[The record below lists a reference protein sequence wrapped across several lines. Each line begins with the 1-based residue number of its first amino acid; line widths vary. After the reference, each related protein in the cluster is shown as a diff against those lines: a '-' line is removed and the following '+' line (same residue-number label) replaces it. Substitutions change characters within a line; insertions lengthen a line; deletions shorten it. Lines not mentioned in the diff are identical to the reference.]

1 MAERRGNSSSSRFD
15 EAPRTEFQ
23 VADPWGSRP
32 VDRSE
37 IAPTMEGAAPS
48 RIWHVDTNE
57 TIDDAPIR
65 QGFKSLMGLCAEI
78 TQVDK
83 CRKPAAQE
91 QFIELINTRNNLL
104 DRLRTSFL
112 PSLTAQLAGLL
123 EALDMEA
130 EGGTPPKTDIR
141 TTLQI
146 ISEIKLILAQIT
158 RSAMIIWPSHH
169 LPILNDNDRDHG
181 FAKTYRCRAVVQ
193 KVTELLDEHVRVIM
207 KYYHSYIMGG
217 LHLRTRSIVTLG
229 YPDNIP
235 HEVIRRTTETS
246 GIISDFI
253 RYCNRS
259 DFQLLQDEWQS
270 RAESISKN
278 LQSAYQRLSVRNQR
292 EQDGIYNPD
301 GSHDYHPS
309 LFGSSQG
316 SIGLHEELRPN
327 PSNPPH
333 FMILQSVIPL
343 AKLTR
348 ILFGKLSTLRGRPPF
363 KLDGMSSADM
373 KLFED
378 ETLGAHRTM
387 IQLLDDACELLDEDA
402 DIAFPLSDVGFSIKC
417 RELLKHTEALL
428 VLIELHIVP
437 DSEFDLPQNTFATHF
452 SVWITQ
458 SRLAANNFIGIVEEM
473 EEEQVALSDWS
484 DSGSSNS
491 DPPL

>member
-181 FAKTYRCRAVVQ
+181 
-193 KVTELLDEHVRVIM
+193 
-207 KYYHSYIMGG
+207 
-217 LHLRTRSIVTLG
+217 
-229 YPDNIP
+229 
-235 HEVIRRTTETS
+235 TTETS

-333 FMILQSVIPL
+333 FMILQSVIP
-343 AKLTR
+343 
-348 ILFGKLSTLRGRPPF
+348 
-363 KLDGMSSADM
+363 
-373 KLFED
+373 
-378 ETLGAHRTM
+378 
-387 IQLLDDACELLDEDA
+387 
-402 DIAFPLSDVGFSIKC
+402 
-417 RELLKHTEALL
+417 
-428 VLIELHIVP
+428 
-437 DSEFDLPQNTFATHF
+437 
-452 SVWITQ
+452 
-458 SRLAANNFIGIVEEM
+458 
-473 EEEQVALSDWS
+473 
-484 DSGSSNS
+484 
-491 DPPL
+491 